1 MLQQK
6 ICMVGA
12 YAVGKTSL
20 TRRYV
25 HSLFSEEYLT
35 TIGVKVDRKEIEVGS
50 RAVKLMIW
58 DLVGEDDFTPLSLS
72 QVRGAGGYLLV
83 VDRTRPETLDI
94 GVRIRERIDAE
105 LGPLAHVVL
114 LNKSDLAGE
123 SELELSAKEV
133 ELAFPQACDLLETSA
148 KTGTNVEDAF
158 RRLTEVIL
166 HS

>member
-1 MLQQK
+1 
-6 ICMVGA
+6 MVGA

-58 DLVGEDDFTPLSLS
+58 DLVSLS